1 MAHIT
6 EKELASLARLAKIHL
21 DSEELASLTK
31 DVEAVLGYAS
41 SLAVIAK
48 QASPEF
54 QQEPVQGVAQNVMRD
69 DVVVDYDAQTLL
81 AQAPVREDDYFIVP
95 RILQR
100 T

>member
-1 MAHIT
+1 M
-6 EKELASLARLAKIHL
+6 SLARLAKIHL

-31 DVEAVLGYAS
+31 DLEAVLAYAS

-48 QASPEF
+48 QAGPEL
-54 QQEPVQGVAQNVMRD
+54 QRDEQRGVAHNVMRD
-69 DVVVDYDAQTLL
+69 DVVVAYDAQTLL
-81 AQAPVREDDYFIVP
+81 AQAPVREEDYFIVP